1 MGTEA
6 RILRGETRGAAGGLR
21 VEGCEVGCWIVSGQT
36 GGKAVRKFQGGADR
50 QVLFICHDS
59 QSISHQAVG
68 HTSICLLSD
77 STVDNQTGYNAMK

>member
-6 RILRGETRGAAGGLR
+6 WILRGETGGAAGGLR

-59 QSISHQAVG
+59 QSISRQAVG

-77 STVDNQTGYNAMK
+77 STVDKQTGYNAMK